1 LSGSTASRPGGDLR
15 CHGCL
20 GRAFNICKPLD
31 DEGLGELLGLGAP
44 LRWPRRTLIFRAGD
58 HQGAFFK
65 ITKGLVAVSS
75 TLPDGR
81 RQIVAFRAPG
91 DVIGYLEKEGRY
103 AFEGEALTDVEGCSY
118 DRRRFDAMAA
128 RRPELAAAI
137 ASALS
142 DALKQIGHGMTV
154 IGQLKSTE
162 RVANFLAELCAL
174 YEQRQM
180 MAAPLVLHMSRT
192 EIADYL
198 GLTIETVSRSFRTLK
213 RRNIISRE
221 AGGEIAILDPKAL
234 RVAAVEE
241 A

>member
-1 LSGSTASRPGGDLR
+1 MSTTASSRSSGDLR
-15 CHGCL
+15 CHDCL
-20 GRAFNICKPLD
+20 GRTFNICKPLD
-31 DEGLGELLGLGAP
+31 DEGLVELLGLGAP
-44 LRWPRRTLIFRAGD
+44 LRWPRHTLIFRAGEK
-58 HQGAFFK
+58 QAAFFK
-65 ITKGLVAVSS
+65 ITRGLVAVSS

-91 DVIGYLEKEGRY
+91 DIVGYLEKDGRY

-118 DRRRFDAMAA
+118 DRRRFDAMVA

-137 ASALS
+137 ATALS
-142 DALKQIGHGMTV
+142 DALRQTGHGMTV

-180 MAAPLVLHMSRT
+180 MAGPLVLHMSRA

-198 GLTIETVSRSFRTLK
+198 GLTIETVSRSFSALK
-213 RRNIISRE
+213 RRRIISRE
-221 AGGEIAILDPKAL
+221 ATGEIAILDAKGL
-234 RVAAVEE
+234 RAAAMEE